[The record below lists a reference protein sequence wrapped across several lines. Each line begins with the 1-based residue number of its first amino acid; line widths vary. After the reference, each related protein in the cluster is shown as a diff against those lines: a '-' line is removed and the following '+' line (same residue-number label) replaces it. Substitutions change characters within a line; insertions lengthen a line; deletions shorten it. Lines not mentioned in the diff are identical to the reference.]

1 MLLFVLLFYH
11 TSVSNY
17 KNQIVSL
24 VFLAKKHFVKV
35 YDNNDDK
42 DNDAD
47 DVGGGNVDD
56 GLLLLAI

>member
-11 TSVSNY
+11 TSVSIY

-35 YDNNDDK
+35 YDNNDK